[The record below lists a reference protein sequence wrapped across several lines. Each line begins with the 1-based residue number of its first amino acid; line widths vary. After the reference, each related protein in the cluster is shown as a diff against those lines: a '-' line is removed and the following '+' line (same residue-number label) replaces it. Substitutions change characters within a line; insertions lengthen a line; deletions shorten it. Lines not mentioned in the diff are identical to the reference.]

1 MALFTSQ
8 IPFQYKCA
16 SIQGKTVIHPEFTT
30 CGLSSSSPP
39 AKPMPPVFLF
49 PPPVSRKIMGIN
61 VCFFPQCPKIIGKPW
76 DFSGFSYGL
85 GIYLL
90 FLCVCPKSTGI
101 LGIAGKNSLLC
112 PGSETRGLKQ
122 GIGPRQRRTYQK
134 SSHQKPKGRVKNLCS
149 SHALFYSAP
158 DIWPVFIPLLP
169 LQPEPLSPEPSC

>member
-39 AKPMPPVFLF
+39 AKPMPPRLPIPPSRIMKNNGHKCMFFSTVPKNHRKTLGLLWIFLWIGHISPF
-49 PPPVSRKIMGIN
+49 SLCMPKKHWNFGHSR
-61 VCFFPQCPKIIGKPW
+61 
-76 DFSGFSYGL
+76 
-85 GIYLL
+85 
-90 FLCVCPKSTGI
+90 
-101 LGIAGKNSLLC
+101 KNSLLC